1 MFNKFKEVQWKE
13 FNSYV
18 HVGIHAL
25 QRHSSGYPEQLVI
38 DIVKS
43 SNGLLS
49 MTVMMAAILTGNK
62 IIAKDVS
69 RIQRRHENCLPV
81 LLRN

>member
-1 MFNKFKEVQWKE
+1 MVSQKLMSAF
-13 FNSYV
+13 
-18 HVGIHAL
+18 
-25 QRHSSGYPEQLVI
+25 
-38 DIVKS
+38 
-43 SNGLLS
+43 GLLS
-49 MTVMMAAILTGNK
+49 MTVMMAVILTGNK